1 MRSPRCCCACAG
13 RARSR
18 SCSSS
23 RTAASRSPSRLAP
36 WSWTRAA
43 SSTTAS
49 PPRSAPIPNGLL
61 GSSEWPSEAS
71 RRVPDGNRVVSRQ
84 KTIAEARAMGLL
96 DGKVAVVTGAGSGI
110 GRGVALGLAAAG
122 ASVVVND
129 YGVTVDGRDPSSE
142 RALGVVKEIE
152 THGGQA
158 VANADSVATMAGGQA
173 MVDAALNTF
182 GDLHIVVCCAG
193 ILKER
198 MIFNMSEEEW
208 DTVVAVHLK
217 GHFTVMR
224 PATRH
229 MRERRYGRIVTF
241 TSTAGLEGS
250 AGQPN
255 YSAAKEGIVG
265 LTRSTA
271 LAMAKYGVTV
281 NCISPT
287 AETRMT
293 ERLPGTR
300 RAQAAAPPE
309 AIAPVVAFLASD
321 RAAHVTGQ
329 ILHVRGNQISLFS
342 HPAPIRAIT
351 SQEGWTPEGL
361 ADVYATPPG
370 QDQLRRTDALGITWP
385 PRSS

>member
-1 MRSPRCCCACAG
+1 
-13 RARSR
+13 
-18 SCSSS
+18 
-23 RTAASRSPSRLAP
+23 
-36 WSWTRAA
+36 
-43 SSTTAS
+43 
-49 PPRSAPIPNGLL
+49 
-61 GSSEWPSEAS
+61 
-71 RRVPDGNRVVSRQ
+71 
-84 KTIAEARAMGLL
+84 
-96 DGKVAVVTGAGSGI
+96 
-110 GRGVALGLAAAG
+110 
-122 ASVVVND
+122 
-129 YGVTVDGRDPSSE
+129 
-142 RALGVVKEIE
+142 
-152 THGGQA
+152 
-158 VANADSVATMAGGQA
+158 

-198 MIFNMSEEEW
+198 MIFNMTEEEW
-208 DTVVAVHLK
+208 DSVVAVHLK

-224 PATRH
+224 PATKH

-250 AGQPN
+250 PGQPN

-293 ERLPGTR
+293 ERLPDGR

-329 ILHVRGNQISLFS
+329 ILHVRGNQVSLWS

-351 SQEGWTPEGL
+351 SREGWTPEAL
-361 ADVYATPPG
+361 ADVYDTALG
-370 QDQLRRTDALGITWP
+370 QDRLRRIDALGITWP
-385 PRSS
+385 PCSS